1 MHIAMTWSRRCVRQ
15 YACYHSLFSPF
26 IPLLLL
32 ELLTCYVTL
41 PLHHSLCS
49 CSFDVFHLALSQRVA
64 LIVSVFLCLFTFSR
78 CNHIKYAR
86 ISGCNMCTPSE
97 WMNVYVIYVARNHR
111 AHRQLETIANT
122 MCGMF
127 GAIAKFYTMV
137 TVNTQSGEVLCNLQF
152 LPMQASDIIR
162 SDWNGMY
169 TK

>member
-1 MHIAMTWSRRCVRQ
+1 MITSLCAPVRVLSFVIQ
-15 YACYHSLFSPF
+15 SIYTFTATGTSHMLCDSSSSPF
-26 IPLLLL
+26 TLLLL
-32 ELLTCYVTL
+32 FRCF
-41 PLHHSLCS
+41 SS
-49 CSFDVFHLALSQRVA
+49 CFKSARRSYRFC
-64 LIVSVFLCLFTFSR
+64 FLCLFTFSR

-127 GAIAKFYTMV
+127 GVIAKFYTMV